1 LIQADNAERAAGP
14 GRVARRTSASATM
27 TIRLALRWL
36 LRDVPRAAVGVV
48 ILLAIAINF
57 ANIIGRYVF
66 LAPLPWAEEVLV
78 FLVIWGV
85 CLGASAVTYDNR
97 HLDMDLFVVR
107 FPPKLR
113 AALEA
118 LQLAVLVG
126 LCAFTAVNAWT
137 IVAVM
142 ARNGQV
148 SITAGVPM
156 TIPYAA
162 FVTGFALIAVAAV
175 AGAVERRLERV
186 SRPAFSPER

>member
-1 LIQADNAERAAGP
+1 
-14 GRVARRTSASATM
+14 M
-27 TIRLALRWL
+27 TIRGALRLL
-36 LRDVPRAAVGVV
+36 LRDIPRAAIGVI

-97 HLDMDLFVVR
+97 HLDMDLF
-107 FPPKLR
+107 
-113 AALEA
+113 AARLPAEA
-118 LQLAVLVG
+118 ARRSGTHEAGRCWSASALSRSSTPA
-126 LCAFTAVNAWT
+126 T
-137 IVAVM
+137 IVALM

-156 TIPYAA
+156 TVPYAA
-162 FVTGFALIAVAAV
+162 FVAGFALIAVAAI
-175 AGAVERRLERV
+175 AGAVERRLNRAAG
-186 SRPAFSPER
+186 PAPSAGR